1 MIIKVYP
8 CEGNKNNDKLI
19 EDIKTY
25 QKNSPCC
32 NNFPKCTHPHFQTDS
47 LIHCSFPE
55 LELSY
60 FDNLKKYLKDIQ
72 HSDDRADYK
81 ILTFKMWAFISR
93 TNEKSKQL
101 QHRHALFKDNTLEI
115 SSLRYLTDTDIGT
128 VFDFKYVQIHLKPK
142 LNTWFFWPSELW
154 HSPEAAKVN
163 KKERI
168 TLATS
173 IVLSPKSLKM

>member
-1 MIIKVYP
+1 MIIKAYP
-8 CEGNKNNDKLI
+8 CEGIKNNNKLI
-19 EDIKTY
+19 EDIKIY

-32 NNFPKCTHPHFQTDS
+32 HNFPTCFHPRFQTDS
-47 LIHCSFPE
+47 LLHCSFPE

-72 HSDDRADYK
+72 YSTNRADYK
-81 ILTFKMWAFISR
+81 IVSFKMWAFISKA
-93 TNEKSKQL
+93 NEKSKQL
-101 QHRHALFKDNTLEI
+101 QHRHALSKKNPLDI
-115 SSLRYLTDTDIGT
+115 SSLRYLTDTEIGT
-128 VFDFKYVQIHLKPK
+128 VFDFEYIQIHSKPK

-173 IVLSPKSLKM
+173 IVLSLKSLKM